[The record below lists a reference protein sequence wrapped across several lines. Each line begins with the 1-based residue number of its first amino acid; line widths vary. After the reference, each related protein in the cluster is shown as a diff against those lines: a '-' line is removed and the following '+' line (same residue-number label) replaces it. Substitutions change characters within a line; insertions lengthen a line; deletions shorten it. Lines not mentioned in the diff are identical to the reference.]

1 MNSNTSKNALE
12 YLTYGITVVTA
23 AKAERLAA
31 STITWISQ
39 ASFKPPLVMMA
50 VRKEGSLHDILQES
64 RGFVVHVVGRDQ
76 QDFAAAF
83 FKAVHLEDGKLNGYI
98 FEPSPHTTAPVFNIA
113 PAWFEARIV
122 NVLQGGDHDVFL
134 AEVISDNVRD
144 MDAPILALS
153 DTPWKYRR

>member
-1 MNSNTSKNALE
+1 
-12 YLTYGITVVTA
+12 LTYGIIVVTA
-23 AKAERLAA
+23 AKGERLTA

-39 ASFKPPLVMMA
+39 ASFKPPMVMMA
-50 VRKEGSLHDILQES
+50 VRKGGSFHDIIQES

-83 FKAVHLEDGKLNGYI
+83 FRAVHLEDGKLNGYT
-98 FEPSPHTTAPVFNIA
+98 FEPSPRTTAPVFNIA

-122 NVLQGGDHDVFL
+122 NALQGGDHDVFL
-134 AEVISDNVRD
+134 AEVISDTVRD
-144 MDAPILALS
+144 TNAQILALS